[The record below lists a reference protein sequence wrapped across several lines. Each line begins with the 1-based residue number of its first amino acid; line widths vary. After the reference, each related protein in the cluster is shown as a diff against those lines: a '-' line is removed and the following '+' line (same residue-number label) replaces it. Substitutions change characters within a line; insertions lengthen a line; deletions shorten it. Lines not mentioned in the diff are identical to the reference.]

1 MPVRASGSTSSR
13 GVWRDSR
20 AARTFCSLQR
30 TTANAVEPCVSHA
43 CAARQVQS
51 SGLLFASVLQ
61 ALALRGSDD
70 SSGPQLHASEE
81 WRARPVAP
89 KTAGRES
96 SLSAININW
105 PQSHED
111 RDARRQS
118 TRTPAAAGCS
128 RPSHEDRAKTARGSP
143 QQPPWASATC
153 ATPAKYLYY
162 NSRRLLMTGGTRAPI
177 PRESSRTSCSRGTKK
192 SRSQETCRSAS

>member
-1 MPVRASGSTSSR
+1 MREE
-13 GVWRDSR
+13 
-20 AARTFCSLQR
+20 LLL
-30 TTANAVEPCVSHA
+30 VS
-43 CAARQVQS
+43 
-51 SGLLFASVLQ
+51 LQ

-111 RDARRQS
+111 RD
-118 TRTPAAAGCS
+118 TPVDQDAS
-128 RPSHEDRAKTARGSP
+128 RPGR
-143 QQPPWASATC
+143 QPPQAA
-153 ATPAKYLYY
+153 
-162 NSRRLLMTGGTRAPI
+162 
-177 PRESSRTSCSRGTKK
+177 RE
-192 SRSQETCRSAS
+192 